1 MLIFI
6 SVASLLVFWSFSA
19 SLSRLLFVCIQACKC
34 KCGCSR
40 CSVHRSSSLKRRFYV
55 FNMNRAK
62 LYFQQNCSRTS
73 VCVWCSGRGWAKKP
87 SEYERKYFRLNSK
100 ESMISIF
107 SCGSVQR
114 FYISGFHELFINIL
128 KTTFYLKISFRVT
141 MMVQCCCRVNVVSVS
156 ASPTLHH
163 LFLHYETSVTGRI
176 TASAPSA
183 RLTCS

>member
-1 MLIFI
+1 MKF
-6 SVASLLVFWSFSA
+6 SV
-19 SLSRLLFVCIQACKC
+19 SLSCDSLWSVDLFGSESPSLCYPDVDIHFSRLSFGFLIIFCQFVTLVVVCIQAGKC

-87 SEYERKYFRLNSK
+87 SEYERKYFRLNNK

-141 MMVQCCCRVNVVSVS
+141 LMVQC
-156 ASPTLHH
+156 L
-163 LFLHYETSVTGRI
+163 L
-176 TASAPSA
+176 
-183 RLTCS
+183 